1 MAKKCGLG
9 KPILHGLCTHS
20 IVARIVCENYLDN
33 DDSRLKSILVRFVK
47 FLYPGELLIIK
58 FWLKEGG
65 VIFEVSVKRRN
76 ILVMIGE
83 ADFS

>member
-65 VIFEVSVKRRN
+65 VIFEMKVKERDLV
-76 ILVMIGE
+76 ILIGE
-83 ADFS
+83 VNFN